1 MSVPYYPWTVWIW
14 AGFDPVLVG
23 IALYLGW
30 TASQFGKVFIA
41 AIAAL
46 GLSVLFSWAVSAT
59 GIPWPAPITQDGP
72 TFFPVRAVAALLW
85 AIIGYAVNKL
95 ILQSKYT

>member
-1 MSVPYYPWTVWIW
+1 MTVPYYPWTVWIW
-14 AGFDPVLVG
+14 AGFDP
-23 IALYLGW
+23 ALIVVAVYLGW

-46 GLSVLFSWAVSAT
+46 GFSVLFSYAVSAA
-59 GIPWPAPITQDGP
+59 GIPWPAPITRDGP

-85 AIIGYAVNKL
+85 AILGYGARQAVRRRA
-95 ILQSKYT
+95 

>member
-1 MSVPYYPWTVWIW
+1 MTVPYYPWTIWIW
-14 AGFDPVLVG
+14 AGFDP
-23 IALYLGW
+23 ALIVVVVYLGW

-46 GLSVLFSWAVSAT
+46 GFSVLFSYAVSAA
-59 GIPWPAPITQDGP
+59 GIPWPAPITRDGP

-85 AIIGYAVNKL
+85 AILGYGARQAVRRRA
-95 ILQSKYT
+95 